1 MDVLSSLKAQ
11 LQTWGRKGGEG
22 QNTLRSSRTPPLP
35 PLCTT
40 TSKLE
45 NSEELLFVQE
55 ALKIL
60 AAALKVAGKQGLDNL
75 EIQTQPE
82 RRKKDTQ

>member
-1 MDVLSSLKAQ
+1 MRAHRLGLEVVDHPLSPPP
-11 LQTWGRKGGEG
+11 
-22 QNTLRSSRTPPLP
+22 RS
-35 PLCTT
+35 TT
-40 TSKLE
+40 TELE

-75 EIQTQPE
+75 EIQ
-82 RRKKDTQ
+82 RLNVVDRDFLGL